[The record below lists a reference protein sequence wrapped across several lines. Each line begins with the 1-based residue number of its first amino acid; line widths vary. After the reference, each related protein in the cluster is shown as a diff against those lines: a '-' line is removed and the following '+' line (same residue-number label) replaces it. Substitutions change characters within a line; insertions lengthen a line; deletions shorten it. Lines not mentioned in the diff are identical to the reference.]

1 MLSVPGPERKR
12 CPEDPFEP
20 GRLQGLPE
28 PGLQHNNAL
37 FLSTPHH
44 HHRALGRLNG
54 AMGRGSRGGGGQ
66 AVEEVISPQLAPLPR
81 SLKGRRK
88 PPGPPP
94 VIPSPRQ
101 SGLNPRS
108 TGADASS
115 GHPALQAG
123 HICPHRI
130 GTGLSCKAKLSSF
143 PNAYQA
149 SASPS
154 VQWSRGPLPH
164 STVRFH

>member
-12 CPEDPFEP
+12 CPEGPFEP

-37 FLSTPHH
+37 FPSTPHH

-94 VIPSPRQ
+94 RDPVSSAVRPQPSLHGSRYQQWAPSSPSWAHIPPRNWNRLELQ
-101 SGLNPRS
+101 S
-108 TGADASS
+108 
-115 GHPALQAG
+115 QAQQFPK
-123 HICPHRI
+123 CLP
-130 GTGLSCKAKLSSF
+130 SFSF
-143 PNAYQA
+143 PICTMEPRAFT
-149 SASPS
+149 S
-154 VQWSRGPLPH
+154 
-164 STVRFH
+164 